1 MFRRRERR
9 IAALKAIRDRGK
21 GGSKSMRA
29 YQDLREFLSAL
40 EQERQ
45 LLRITEPVS
54 LEPDLAAAACALTQL
69 GEASPAIHFDNL
81 IGYADARVVMNVHG
95 SWPNHALALGMDK
108 SASMRDQFFEF
119 ARRYQQYPGELE
131 RVASAP
137 WQEVVV
143 DNDVNLFDLMPLFR
157 INRGDGGF
165 FIDKPCVVSRDPD
178 DWDNDNLENVGVY
191 RLQVKG
197 RNRLGI
203 QTVPQHDIAIQL
215 AHAEARGEDLPVA
228 IALGNEPIITLMAAT
243 PMLYDQLEYKM
254 AAAMQGKSYRVVKTA
269 KGLDVPWGAEYVLE
283 GRILARQREPEGPFG
298 EFPGYYSGCHQYPV
312 IEIDRVSHRKD
323 PIYDSVYVGRPWTEL
338 DFLQAMTTGVPLFV
352 QLNATFPEV
361 VAVNALYTHG
371 LVVIVS
377 TKTRYGGF
385 AKAVGM
391 RVLTTPHGLGYAK
404 IVIVVDA
411 DVDPFDLNQ
420 VMWSMSVKV
429 NPAGDV
435 TILPNLSV
443 NLLDPAGQPDGIV
456 HKMIIDATTP
466 IAPDIRGH
474 YGQELDH
481 PQRTDI
487 WRDKLAALMRDI
499 TK

>member
-1 MFRRRERR
+1 
-9 IAALKAIRDRGK
+9 
-21 GGSKSMRA
+21 MRA
-29 YQDLREFLSAL
+29 YQDLREFLSVL

-45 LLRITEPVS
+45 LLRIEEAVTP
-54 LEPDLAAAACALTQL
+54 EPDLAAAACALTRL
-69 GEASPAIHFDNL
+69 GETSPAIHFDN
-81 IGYADARVVMNVHG
+81 IVGYTKARLVMNVHG

-108 SASMRDQFFEF
+108 DAPLRDQFFAF
-119 ARRYQQYPGELE
+119 VQRFQQYPGEIE
-131 RVASAP
+131 RVVDAP

-143 DNDVNLFDLMPLFR
+143 DKDINLYDLMPLFR
-157 INRGDGGF
+157 VNRGDGGY

-178 DWDNDNLENVGVY
+178 DWDNDDVENVGVY

-197 RNRLGI
+197 RNRIGI
-203 QTVPQHDIAIQL
+203 QTVPQHDIAIHL

-228 IALGNEPIITLMAAT
+228 IALGNEPVITLMGAT

-254 AAAMQGKSYRVVKTA
+254 AAVMQGKPYRVVKTA

-283 GRILARQREPEGPFG
+283 GRILARQREMEGPFG
-298 EFPGYYSGCHQYPV
+298 EFPGYYSGCHRYPM

-338 DFLQAMTTGVPLFV
+338 DFLQAMTTSAPIFV
-352 QLNATFPEV
+352 QLNSAFPEV

-385 AKAVGM
+385 AKAIGM
-391 RVLTTPHGLGYAK
+391 RLLTTPHGLGYAK

-411 DVDPFDLNQ
+411 DVDPFDLKQ
-420 VMWSMSVKV
+420 VMWAMSVKV
-429 NPAGDV
+429 NPAGDIV
-435 TILPNLSV
+435 VLPNLSV
-443 NLLDPAGQPDGIV
+443 NLLDPAGEPGGIV

-466 IAPDIRGH
+466 VAPDIRGD
-474 YGQELDH
+474 YGEELDS
-481 PQRTDI
+481 PQRTDA
-487 WRDKLAALMRDI
+487 WHTKLAKLMKDLQ
-499 TK
+499 K

>member
-1 MFRRRERR
+1 
-9 IAALKAIRDRGK
+9 
-21 GGSKSMRA
+21 MRA
-29 YQDLREFLSAL
+29 YQDLREFLSVL

-45 LLRITEPVS
+45 LLRIEEAVTP
-54 LEPDLAAAACALTQL
+54 EPDLAAAACALTRL
-69 GEASPAIHFDNL
+69 GETSPAIHFDN
-81 IGYADARVVMNVHG
+81 IVGYTKARLVMNVHG

-108 SASMRDQFFEF
+108 DAPLRDQFFAF
-119 ARRYQQYPGELE
+119 VQRFQQYPGEIE
-131 RVASAP
+131 RVADAP

-143 DNDVNLFDLMPLFR
+143 DKDINLYDLMPLFR
-157 INRGDGGF
+157 VNRGDGGY

-178 DWDNDNLENVGVY
+178 DWDNDDVENVGVY

-197 RNRLGI
+197 RNRIGI
-203 QTVPQHDIAIQL
+203 QTVPQHDIAIHL

-228 IALGNEPIITLMAAT
+228 IALGNEPVITLMGAT

-254 AAAMQGKSYRVVKTA
+254 AAVMQGKPYRVVKTA

-283 GRILARQREPEGPFG
+283 GRILARQREMEGPFG
-298 EFPGYYSGCHQYPV
+298 EFPGYYSGCHRYPV

-338 DFLQAMTTGVPLFV
+338 DFLQAMTTSAPIFV
-352 QLNATFPEV
+352 QLNSAFPEV

-385 AKAVGM
+385 AKAIGM
-391 RVLTTPHGLGYAK
+391 RLLTTPHGLGYAK

-411 DVDPFDLNQ
+411 DVDPFDLKQ
-420 VMWSMSVKV
+420 VMWAMSVKV
-429 NPAGDV
+429 NPAGDIV
-435 TILPNLSV
+435 VLPNLSV
-443 NLLDPAGQPDGIV
+443 NLLDPAGEPGGIV

-466 IAPDIRGH
+466 VAPDIRGD
-474 YGQELDH
+474 YGEELDS
-481 PQRTDI
+481 PQRTDA
-487 WRDKLAALMRDI
+487 WHTKLAKLMKDLQ
-499 TK
+499 K